1 MSVLSLSH
9 HLTPARESRTSC
21 FLQILLEIFRFFVFL
36 STLNDVRTD
45 LVLDQQQI
53 SCAKKSVR
61 ILTLTTSAHF
71 FVAVVSMS
79 VRSVC
84 GEEIQVF
91 SPVGKFASGGH
102 RSGCALEAGALMGE
116 TPRRKMARYAERAE
130 QTPDQKAE
138 EIVKKTL
145 GSNLAKTMLEDLK
158 RVVSKFFRLT
168 NRLIRT
174 RERYQ
179 SLVQQVQQIHRE
191 NVPAGG
197 QTFFDSRVRGA

>member
-1 MSVLSLSH
+1 
-9 HLTPARESRTSC
+9 
-21 FLQILLEIFRFFVFL
+21 
-36 STLNDVRTD
+36 
-45 LVLDQQQI
+45 
-53 SCAKKSVR
+53 
-61 ILTLTTSAHF
+61 
-71 FVAVVSMS
+71 
-79 VRSVC
+79 
-84 GEEIQVF
+84 
-91 SPVGKFASGGH
+91 
-102 RSGCALEAGALMGE
+102 MGE
-116 TPRRKMARYAERAE
+116 TPRRKKARYAERAE

-179 SLVQQVQQIHRE
+179 SLVQQVQQIQRE